1 MNFKDAFEKITN
13 VIEFVEFKKEKFEK
27 SEDKKEYAISMLDN
41 IIDIPIFPDKLVI
54 GFVVDLTVFLFNKY
68 GIFKK

>member
-1 MNFKDAFEKITN
+1 MKFTDIFEK
-13 VIEFVEFKKEKFEK
+13 VIATVELVEQKKEEFSS
-27 SEDKKEYAISMLDN
+27 SESKKEYAVNAIDAL
-41 IIDIPIFPDKLVI
+41 IDIPVLPDKLVI

>member
-13 VIEFVEFKKEKFEK
+13 VIEFVEFRKEKFEK
-27 SEDKKEYAISMLDN
+27 SEDKKAYAINMLDN
-41 IIDIPIFPDKLVI
+41 IIDIPVLPDKLVI